1 MLALLWLSDARSVA
15 TEAFRTADFVM
26 AVQMV
31 MCDSDRSIP
40 VYHHVY
46 GPSACDSHASSPD
59 QWQRDR

>member
-1 MLALLWLSDARSVA
+1 MLTLLWLFDAKSVA

-26 AVQMV
+26 AVRMV

-46 GPSACDSHASSPD
+46 GPSA
-59 QWQRDR
+59 